1 MIACECV
8 FECALQIRKWLI
20 GFFPICFF
28 FVCCLYR
35 IATRTLFVGLLE
47 YNSDKFASITYSNVL
62 SVDKSD
68 KLRQT
73 RKKNEQNQTLICCA
87 VNVGVPNQTNK
98 DIQYRK
104 QRQTAIGHS
113 FWANEGNLWWKLIN
127 TTWLGNVI
135 QLSLNSNGNKSKEN
149 WKSKLVNR
157 SSINERQFGLLCE
170 FLSVSKSQRKISL

>member
-1 MIACECV
+1 MCV
-8 FECALQIRKWLI
+8 WVCSANSKVTNRILPHL
-20 GFFPICFF
+20 FF
-28 FVCCLYR
+28 FVVACIALPLEHCLLACWNIILINLHRLR
-35 IATRTLFVGLLE
+35 IPTFFPSTNQINFGKQE
-47 YNSDKFASITYSNVL
+47 
-62 SVDKSD
+62 
-68 KLRQT
+68 
-73 RKKNEQNQTLICCA
+73 KKNEQNQTLICCA

-104 QRQTAIGHS
+104 QRRTAIGHS